1 MSSWLE
7 KPRGMTGSQQ
17 PRFGRNVEDP
27 SPAADYSYQFLLNAL
42 RSKAPGQWSSN
53 LMEQSRHFTSAI
65 YLGVNTKAHQMAS
78 ADWVVNEMDP
88 DEPDAKH
95 PLHHTDPACMLISEP
110 NPDDCLEDFAYQCV
124 QQLELTGFC
133 LIWVPDAD
141 MRGAKADG
149 FPRMGE
155 RWIPD
160 EMYVIPT
167 ATCFPIPQSHG
178 YEQGAYRILPLY
190 PYGPFSTLPSF
201 QSAAGAVI
209 PAEQIIRI
217 KHHHPLLRYDAYAV
231 LTAMKLQIDTVEM
244 IDRSRFST
252 QERGIDPSVVMNFD
266 PAKFNP
272 NEADLARLRTQ
283 LMSLYAGPQNVG
295 KILFNPYG
303 TETTILSTA
312 PKDMAWQE
320 GWSQLMEFV
329 LAAVNVPK
337 PVAGLLDTTSYA
349 QLYASMKQFYMMSL
363 DPLARKFQARLNRFL
378 IRPSFGDDI
387 MLSITPR
394 KITDD
399 EIEERKLQAD
409 MANGIRRLNEIRK
422 LRDLPLIPGPEG
434 EAFVGKHP
442 AAPAGPPGGMPGGGG
457 GVGGGPG
464 APRRA
469 VGGVPGQPGGPGGP
483 GGQPRAP
490 GEPGRAEP
498 ETEAARPTNDAGAG
512 SLGPRAGRSQAL
524 RDALGN
530 RGFFPHHE
538 ARDLWDGYDR
548 DNFGRRFFGGNGN
561 GHGKSQVATIQEVAP
576 PVINVTANIT
586 PLPPAVP
593 KRRRSKTKITARDQQ
608 GNVQEFEK
616 DEFDI
621 PE

>member
-1 MSSWLE
+1 MPRYPRLSDWLDN
-7 KPRGMTGSQQ
+7 PRGMTGSQP
-17 PRFGRNVEDP
+17 PRFGRNLEDP
-27 SPAADYSYQFLLNAL
+27 SPAADYSYQFLLNAM

-53 LMEQSRHFTSAI
+53 LLEQSRHFTSAI

-78 ADWVVNEMDP
+78 ADWIVNELDP
-88 DEPDAKH
+88 DEPDAMH
-95 PLHHTDPACMLISEP
+95 PLHHTDPACMLIEEP

-133 LIWVPDAD
+133 LIWVPDTD
-141 MRGAKADG
+141 VRGEKAGLPQRGD
-149 FPRMGE
+149 
-155 RWIPD
+155 RWIPE
-160 EMYVIPT
+160 EMYVLPT

-178 YEQGAYRILPLY
+178 YENGAYRVLPLY

-244 IDRSRFST
+244 IDQARFST
-252 QERGIDPSVVMNFD
+252 QQRGIDPSVVMNFD

-272 NEADLARLRTQ
+272 SEQDLARLRAQ
-283 LMSLYAGPQNVG
+283 LMALYAGPSNVG

-303 TETTILSTA
+303 TETTILSNA

-320 GWSQLMEFV
+320 GWAQLMEFV

-349 QLYASMKQFYMMSL
+349 QLYASMKQFHMMSL
-363 DPLARKFQARLNRFL
+363 DPLARKFRARLNRFL
-378 IRPSFGDDI
+378 MRPSFGEDI
-387 MLSITPR
+387 YLNITPQ

-422 LRDLPLIPGPEG
+422 LRDLPLIEGPEG

-442 AAPAGPPGGMPGGGG
+442 PAPTGGMPPGMPPGGGA
-457 GVGGGPG
+457 GGPG
-464 APRRA
+464 GARRA
-469 VGGVPGQPGGPGGP
+469 IGAPGQPGAPGGP
-483 GGQPRAP
+483 PGRQP

-498 ETEAARPTNDAGAG
+498 ETEAGRPVNQAGAG
-512 SLGPRAGRSQAL
+512 SLGPQQGRSQAL
-524 RDALGN
+524 VAALGD
-530 RGFFPHHE
+530 RGRFPHRE
-538 ARDLWDGYDR
+538 ARDLWEKEYNR
-548 DNFGRRFFGGNGN
+548 DNFGRRFFNGN
-561 GHGKSQVATIQEVAP
+561 GHNKSQVAAVAEAP
-576 PVINVTANIT
+576 PIVVTVNPQITMQAPKVGRRKSKTVIN
-586 PLPPAVP
+586 
-593 KRRRSKTKITARDQQ
+593 KRDAQ

-616 DEFDI
+616 DEFDV